1 MRGLVQIRR
10 INNSCQW
17 PVFSGQFDSFC
28 SLLPLLPTIHWSL
41 TTDHLFMNI
50 ETLKVFRDLVDT
62 GSFSKTAELNYISQ
76 SAVSQQVKKLELVL
90 KCRLFSRLAN
100 KILLTPCGARLY
112 DTSKKIVL
120 LYENTLVSIKQLSVS
135 TDAEEIRISTIY
147 SAGVYLLQEYIR
159 KFMAVHPTT
168 KVSVEYRQFSQI
180 QGDIV
185 SGRADFGIMA
195 CPYRK
200 LQGITMLPIGE
211 DEMVLLTSMSDKL
224 ARKRAVGVRELDGL
238 DFIVFDKV
246 FPSRKYV
253 DDFFRKHSVKVRI
266 KMELDNIET
275 IKTAVSSGAGLSILP
290 LSSVREDE
298 RDSKL
303 HLARFTDTEVFR
315 PLYLVYSKSRKLP
328 ASAKAFLEILQEKSR
343 PAAPVPRE

>member
-1 MRGLVQIRR
+1 
-10 INNSCQW
+10 
-17 PVFSGQFDSFC
+17 
-28 SLLPLLPTIHWSL
+28 
-41 TTDHLFMNI
+41 MNI

-76 SAVSQQVKKLELVL
+76 SAVSQQIKKLELVL

-100 KILLTPCGARLY
+100 KILLTPCGDKFY
-112 DTSKKIVL
+112 ETSKKIVL
-120 LYENTLVSIKQLSVS
+120 LYENSMVSIRQLAVS
-135 TDAEEIRISTIY
+135 KTAGEVKISTIY
-147 SAGVYLLQEYIR
+147 SAGVYLLQGYIR
-159 KFMAVHPTT
+159 KFMAKHPNT

-200 LQGITMLPIGE
+200 LQGITMLPIGA
-211 DEMVLLTSMSDKL
+211 DEMVLLTGMNDKL
-224 ARKRAVGVRELDGL
+224 ARKRLVGVRELDGL

-253 DDFFRKHSVKVRI
+253 DDFFKKHSVKINI

-275 IKTAVSSGAGLSILP
+275 IKTAVSSGVGLSILP
-290 LSSVREDE
+290 LSAVRETD
-298 RDSKL
+298 KL
-303 HLARFTDTEVFR
+303 HIARFTDGEVSR
-315 PLYLVYSKSRKLP
+315 PLYLIYNTARKLP
-328 ASAKAFLEILQEKSR
+328 ASSKAFLEILHKNAG
-343 PAAPVPRE
+343 PAVPAGV